1 MNSVLVC
8 TSIYCE
14 KKNVWVP
21 TVQPD
26 TTWKQGTLFI
36 RIVKCAYLPCQGR
49 FKTPVM
55 FAELNLARPDVLVL
69 SSSCS
74 PSPGIRHTAAR
85 PTWQGI
91 YLLQGVSIYELYFV
105 ETHCMYYI
113 HIMLCTHLRHTAKM
127 QVLCSMK
134 LMTYLQRGNFYL
146 LSKF

>member
-1 MNSVLVC
+1 M
-8 TSIYCE
+8 
-14 KKNVWVP
+14 WVP

-36 RIVKCAYLPCQGR
+36 KIVKCAYLPCQGR

-91 YLLQGVSIYELYFV
+91 YLLQGVLIKSVFYRIRYLPIGIPPCYSRVILILKILLLQLLHGFK
-105 ETHCMYYI
+105 
-113 HIMLCTHLRHTAKM
+113 LFHLVSHF
-127 QVLCSMK
+127 QNSFC
-134 LMTYLQRGNFYL
+134 F
-146 LSKF
+146 

>member
-1 MNSVLVC
+1 MN
-8 TSIYCE
+8 
-14 KKNVWVP
+14 KNVWVS

-26 TTWKQGTLFI
+26 TTWKQSTLFI
-36 RIVKCAYLPCQGR
+36 RVVKCAYLPCQGR

-91 YLLQGVSIYELYFV
+91 YLLQGVSIKSVFYRIRYLPIGIPPCYRHNVSIYKLYFV
-105 ETHCMYYI
+105 ETPCMYYI

-127 QVLCSMK
+127 
-134 LMTYLQRGNFYL
+134 
-146 LSKF
+146 